1 MVDGHRSEE
10 DQEGCCTK
18 DGEEVDGKDAAGME
32 REECRAGLSAAS
44 CIVLTFSD
52 YCKLGKP
59 EMKNS
64 KTVLAMYDGSTR
76 KSCGFCQLWVRDK
89 LGRVH
94 QLRFEVLRT
103 RHCSLLSLDTSL
115 MLELITYTVWYGSNL
130 CIGGRQRITKDGLLG
145 KFLDVFSGVGCLPG
159 EYDIELDSAIQPVL
173 NRPIQDPTHNETSC
187 GSKIKVT

>member
-145 KFLDVFSGVGCLPG
+145 KFLDVFSGVGCLPDG
-159 EYDIELDSAIQPVL
+159 RYRWLRLPFGVSSAPEEFR
-173 NRPIQDPTHNETSC
+173 NDFRGHCMD
-187 GSKIKVT
+187 